1 MRERAALIRAVLHVG
16 PREDGDGTEVTLH
29 VPVSEDGLWY
39 R

>member
-16 PREDGDGTEVTLH
+16 APENGQGTEVTLH